1 MEIKRVYTINFEL
14 LAKKIVDD
22 YILGEK
28 LASKIR
34 KNYKEDYMKINDY
47 LDIKTLDIK
56 NRSYCLVDDFSG
68 EFEEY
73 NWFDFYVGIYEKDKC
88 VVYITFS
95 YESIDNEI
103 HHIEYYFKN
112 EYKNEYTKVINEYI
126 ENVDFSWSENI
137 QLD

>member
-14 LAKKIVDD
+14 LAEKIVDY
-22 YILGEK
+22 YIIGEK
-28 LASKIR
+28 FASKII
-34 KNYKEDYMKINDY
+34 KNYKEDYIKINDY

-68 EFEEY
+68 EFEER
-73 NWFDFYVGIYEKDKC
+73 NWFDFDVGIYENNKC

-95 YESIDNEI
+95 YESLNNEI

-112 EYKNEYTKVINEYI
+112 EYKNEYAKVINEYI
-126 ENVDFSWSENI
+126 ENVYFCWNQNI
-137 QLD
+137 KLD

>member
-47 LDIKTLDIK
+47 LDIKILDIE

-68 EFEEY
+68 EFKDH
-73 NWFDFYVGIYEKDKC
+73 NWFDFDVGIYENNKC
-88 VVYITFS
+88 VVYIIFS

-112 EYKNEYTKVINEYI
+112 GYKNEYAKVINEYI
-126 ENVDFSWSENI
+126 ENIDFSWN
-137 QLD
+137 

>member
-1 MEIKRVYTINFEL
+1 MKTKRVCTINFEL
-14 LAKKIVDD
+14 LAEKIVDY
-22 YILGEK
+22 YIIGEK
-28 LASKIR
+28 FASKIR
-34 KNYKEDYMKINDY
+34 KNYKEDYIKINDY

-56 NRSYCLVDDFSG
+56 NRSYCFFDDFIG

-73 NWFDFYVGIYEKDKC
+73 NWFDFYVEIYEKDKC

-112 EYKNEYTKVINEYI
+112 EYKNECAKIINEYI
-126 ENVDFSWSENI
+126 ENFDFSWSENI

>member
-47 LDIKTLDIK
+47 LDIKILDIE

-68 EFEEY
+68 EFKDH
-73 NWFDFYVGIYEKDKC
+73 NWFDFDVGIYENNKC
-88 VVYITFS
+88 VVYIIFS
-95 YESIDNEI
+95 YESIDN
-103 HHIEYYFKN
+103 
-112 EYKNEYTKVINEYI
+112 
-126 ENVDFSWSENI
+126 
-137 QLD
+137 